1 VRLLTK
7 VHIKHSRRAHPDW
20 TEAQLLED
28 TQRWADHAG
37 PFPDTVTLEDV
48 REAVAS
54 MRENQERQEK
64 FW

>member
-1 VRLLTK
+1 MKLLTK
-7 VHIKHSRRAHPDW
+7 VHIKRAARLHPDW
-20 TEAQLLED
+20 TEAQLLD
-28 TQRWADHAG
+28 DARSWADQSG
-37 PFPDTVTLEDV
+37 PYADIVTLEDV

>member
-1 VRLLTK
+1 MKLLTK
-7 VHIKHSRRAHPDW
+7 VHIKRAHRLHPEW

-28 TQRWADHAG
+28 ARSWADQSG
-37 PFPDTVTLEDV
+37 PYPDTVTAEDV

-54 MRENQERQEK
+54 MWENQDRQEV